1 MTSREIIQ
9 SHRSRFGGCGVFSR
23 PSPHLSEMAVGGRSA
38 KKSITSDLITGAI
51 SPEQHRDNNLDSEYD
66 DEGSPK

>member
-1 MTSREIIQ
+1 M
-9 SHRSRFGGCGVFSR
+9 FSR